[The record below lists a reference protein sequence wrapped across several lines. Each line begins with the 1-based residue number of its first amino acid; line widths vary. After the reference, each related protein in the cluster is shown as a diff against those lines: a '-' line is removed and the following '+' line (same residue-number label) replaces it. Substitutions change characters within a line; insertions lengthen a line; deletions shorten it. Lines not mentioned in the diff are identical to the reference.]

1 MPITFTTGLS
11 PSFPENSFG
20 SEKTHVKQLGAE
32 LIAGD
37 AFKNPLATV
46 LTTMLAR
53 VDAVKALLTTD
64 AAVATSEAETMEGY
78 VSNYGTMPT
87 GFDVNYGTTHMTG
100 IAVVVRAYIVTVNG
114 LQNQLTT
121 FKNYFTTV
129 DVDNFKLHNELLC
142 GLDDAPPQNIE
153 KPSLVALMGIARSVT
168 DLENNHGI
176 TFTNYLTG
184 LFGTLFTADTTVANA
199 QTHLD
204 TNPIPTT
211 YASLGILAAVE
222 ANPYVSTPTIAI
234 NSINAAASTMGAYG
248 LTLID
253 THQTA
258 FTTHITTDMA
268 YYRAVLAKIKSYV
281 QAYQISGHIQDP
293 YYRFMYTDVFGHDD
307 IQQTITDLANGTIE

>member
-1 MPITFTTGLS
+1 MPITFTPGLT
-11 PSFPENSFG
+11 PTFPPDSFG
-20 SEKTHVKQLGAE
+20 SEKTHVKQLGVE

-53 VDAVKALLTTD
+53 VDAVSALLTTD
-64 AAVATSEAETMEGY
+64 AAVATSEAATMNGY
-78 VSNYGTMPT
+78 VSGTLPT
-87 GFDVNYGTTHMTG
+87 GFDAASFVDADMTN
-100 IAVVVRAYIVTVNG
+100 IANAATAYATAENG

-121 FKNYFTTV
+121 FKNYFTNV

-153 KPSLVALMGIARSVT
+153 KPSLIALMGIARSVT
-168 DLENNHGI
+168 DLENTHGI

-184 LFGTLFTADTTVANA
+184 LFGSLFTADTTIANA

-211 YASLGILAAVE
+211 YDSLNIVTAVN
-222 ANPYVSTPTIAI
+222 ADPFSTTPSALIS
-234 NSINAAASTMGAYG
+234 SINALSSTMSTYG
-248 LTLID
+248 TTLID
-253 THQTA
+253 THQAA

-268 YYRAVLAKIKSYV
+268 YYRMVLAKIKSYV

-307 IQQTITDLANGTIE
+307 IQQTITDLADGTIE